1 MNVILY
7 VALLTSYI
15 TLTSCEILSSIGI
28 VGVTTTL
35 GTYFYNKFHCS
46 YGECCADQFVKL
58 DVTKLDKLLKKNLFG
73 QHIAYKTILNALFGY
88 SNQMEQRKALTLSF
102 HGPPGT
108 GKNYVA
114 KFIAESLYQK
124 GTESKFFHFF
134 NGRTDF
140 PLKNE
145 IEDYKIQL
153 QEKVKAALKACPRSL
168 FVFDEVDKMPEGI
181 LNALVPFLDYNTFP
195 VYNLENKAI
204 FIFLSN
210 TGSRQIV
217 QRLLNLWE
225 SGVKREDTKLQD
237 FENLISIGAF
247 NERGG
252 FHLSDT
258 IETSVID
265 HYIPF
270 LPLEEDDVKKCVMS
284 VFKKRGAVPTTEM
297 IDEALSHLTFDP
309 PPHNLYSKSG
319 CKRIEQKVT
328 ILLYSYVK

>member
-15 TLTSCEILSSIGI
+15 TLTSCEIFTTMGVIG
-28 VGVTTTL
+28 VSTL
-35 GTYFYNKFHCS
+35 GAYYYNQIQCKFT
-46 YGECCADQFVKL
+46 ECCTDEYVKL
-58 DVTKLDKLLKKNLFG
+58 NVTKLDKLMQNNLYG
-73 QHIAYKTILNALFGY
+73 QHIVYKTVVNALYGY
-88 SNQMEQRKALTLSF
+88 LNHNEQRKALTLSF

-114 KFIAESLYQK
+114 KFIVESLYEK

-140 PLKNE
+140 PLKKE
-145 IEDYKIQL
+145 IENYKVQL
-153 QEKVKAALKACPRSL
+153 QKKVKAALKACPRSL
-168 FVFDEVDKMPEGI
+168 FIFDEVDKMPEGI
-181 LNALVPFLDYNTFP
+181 LSALVPFLDYNTWP
-195 VYNLENKAI
+195 VEDLENKAI
-204 FIFLSN
+204 FLFLSN

-247 NERGG
+247 NEKGG

-270 LPLEEDDVKKCVMS
+270 LPLEEEDVKKCVMMA
-284 VFKKRGAVPTTEM
+284 FKKRGTKPTTEM
-297 IDEALSHLTFDP
+297 IEEALSHLTFDP

-319 CKRIEQKVT
+319 CKRIEQKVA
-328 ILLYSYVK
+328 ILMYSYVK